1 MIDLKADEKRSI
13 RLNILLK
20 RALAGADRDE
30 LMEKAMTWV
39 TRKTAEEYIDS
50 VIVLLKKRGKTF

>member
-1 MIDLKADEKRSI
+1 MKSDEKRSI
-13 RLNILLK
+13 RLNILFK

-30 LMEKAMTWV
+30 LMDKAMTWV

-50 VIVLLKKRGKTF
+50 VVILLKKRGKTV